1 MCEISI
7 IMPVYNKARYV
18 QNVLLDVQEQ
28 GFRDFECII
37 IDDGSTDLSGK
48 ICDDFAA
55 QDNRFRVLH
64 TPNSGV
70 SHARNVGLA
79 KAQGKYITFIDADD
93 RIENGYLQKLYADI
107 VSTNADMVIAG
118 PLKFWEDDRQSITTP
133 IPYKGVQQ
141 FKQLMP
147 EFALV
152 QRNTGIYG
160 FCWGKLM
167 SRELIGDTR
176 FAEWLRLAEDFEF
189 YLRIYPKINTI
200 YFEDKCKYHYLQE
213 ALNSSTVVRDDNID
227 YLSQLKLNLSYRDFF
242 IKSGWYDEENQTTV
256 QRLLTDYAY
265 FAVFHARREV
275 VPSMLQTVHDIV
287 VTENISTMSDNFM
300 QRILLYCIKEN
311 AGIEAKYLLKL
322 YDCARSIKRRCVRI
336 LKL

>member
-93 RIENGYLQKLYADI
+93 HIEPDYLMQLYTDI
-107 VSTNADMVIAG
+107 EGSRADMVVAG
-118 PLKFWEDDRQSITTP
+118 LEKFWEDGHPPFTTEVPYDGVRSI
-133 IPYKGVQQ
+133 
-141 FKQLMP
+141 KQLMP
-147 EFALV
+147 EFAQV
-152 QRNTGIYG
+152 QKRTGIYG
-160 FCWGKLM
+160 YGCGKLI
-167 SRELIGDTR
+167 RRDLIANVR
-176 FAEWLRLAEDFEF
+176 FSEWLRLAEDFEF
-189 YLRIYPKINTI
+189 YLRLYPKVKTI
-200 YFEDKCKYHYLQE
+200 YFEASCKYYYLQE
-213 ALNSSTVVRDDNID
+213 ADNSSAIIDSGKID
-227 YLSQLKLNLSYRDFF
+227 YVAQLKINLSYRKFLRDTGFYDGDNRKTVDALVANYAFF
-242 IKSGWYDEENQTTV
+242 SIFHCVREEIPERV
-256 QRLLTDYAY
+256 KA
-265 FAVFHARREV
+265 
-275 VPSMLQTVHDIV
+275 VHDLLMESKVLAKAGGFFKLAILFCV
-287 VTENISTMSDNFM
+287 RHDLGNQAKVMM
-300 QRILLYCIKEN
+300 QT
-311 AGIEAKYLLKL
+311 
-322 YDCARSIKRRCVRI
+322 YDVLRGLKRR
-336 LKL
+336 L

>member
-55 QDNRFRVLH
+55 QDNRFRVFH

-189 YLRIYPKINTI
+189 YLRIYPKVKTI
-200 YFEDKCKYHYLQE
+200 YFEASCKYYYLQE
-213 ALNSSTVVRDDNID
+213 ADNSSAIIDSGKID
-227 YLSQLKLNLSYRDFF
+227 YVAQLKINLSYRKFLRDTGFYDGDNRKTVDALVSNYAFF
-242 IKSGWYDEENQTTV
+242 SIFHCVREEIPERV
-256 QRLLTDYAY
+256 KA
-265 FAVFHARREV
+265 
-275 VPSMLQTVHDIV
+275 VHDLLLESKV
-287 VTENISTMSDNFM
+287 LAKAGGFFKSA
-300 QRILLYCIKEN
+300 ILFCVRHDLGN
-311 AGIEAKYLLKL
+311 QAKVMMRT
-322 YDCARSIKRRCVRI
+322 YDVLRGLKRR
-336 LKL
+336 L

>member
-1 MCEISI
+1 MEISVI
-7 IMPVYNKARYV
+7 VPVYNKARYIGS
-18 QNVLLDVQEQ
+18 VLSDITKQT
-28 GFRDFECII
+28 FRDFECII
-37 IDDGSTDLSGK
+37 VDDGSTDLSGK

-160 FCWGKLM
+160 FW
-167 SRELIGDTR
+167 DTQ
-176 FAEWLRLAEDFEF
+176 FSEWLRLAEDFEF
-189 YLRIYPKINTI
+189 YLRLYPKVKTI
-200 YFEDKCKYHYLQE
+200 YFEASCKYYYLQE
-213 ALNSSTVVRDDNID
+213 ADNSSAIIDSGKID
-227 YLSQLKLNLSYRDFF
+227 YVAQLKINLSYRKFLRDTGF
-242 IKSGWYDEENQTTV
+242 YDGDNRKTVDALVANYAFLSIFHCVREEIPERV
-256 QRLLTDYAY
+256 KA
-265 FAVFHARREV
+265 
-275 VPSMLQTVHDIV
+275 VHDLLMESKV
-287 VTENISTMSDNFM
+287 LAKAGGFFKSA
-300 QRILLYCIKEN
+300 ILF
-311 AGIEAKYLLKL
+311 
-322 YDCARSIKRRCVRI
+322 CVRHD
-336 LKL
+336 LGFRVKVMVRTHDALRGLESRR

>member
-1 MCEISI
+1 MGISI
-7 IMPVYNKARYV
+7 VVPVYNKEKYISRILGDISN
-18 QNVLLDVQEQ
+18 QSFE
-28 GFRDFECII
+28 DFECII
-37 IDDGSTDLSGK
+37 VDDGSTDSSGE
-48 ICDDFAA
+48 ICDEFAA
-55 QDNRFRVLH
+55 KDKRFCVQH
-64 TPNSGV
+64 VPNGGV
-70 SHARNVGLA
+70 SRARNIGLTRA
-79 KAQGKYITFIDADD
+79 SGQYVTFIDADD
-93 RIENGYLQKLYADI
+93 HIEPDYLMQLYTDI
-107 VSTNADMVIAG
+107 ERSRADMVIAG
-118 PLKFWEDDRQSITTP
+118 LEKFWEDGHPPVTIEVPRIGMCSMKD
-133 IPYKGVQQ
+133 
-141 FKQLMP
+141 LMP
-147 EFALV
+147 DFARV
-152 QRNTGIYG
+152 QKQSGIYG
-160 FCWGKLM
+160 FSCGKLLQ
-167 SRELIGDTR
+167 RYLIEDTR

-200 YFEDKCKYHYLQE
+200 YFEDKCRYHYLQE

-300 QRILLYCIKEN
+300 QRILLYYIKEN

-322 YDCARSIKRRCVRI
+322 YDCARSIRRRCVRI

>member
-160 FCWGKLM
+160 FCCGKLM
-167 SRELIGDTR
+167 SRELIGDTQ
-176 FAEWLRLAEDFEF
+176 FSEWLRLAEDFEF
-189 YLRIYPKINTI
+189 YLRLYPKVKTI
-200 YFEDKCKYHYLQE
+200 YFEASCKYYYLQE
-213 ALNSSTVVRDDNID
+213 ADNSSAIIDSGKID
-227 YLSQLKLNLSYRDFF
+227 YVAQLKINLSYRKFLRDTGF
-242 IKSGWYDEENQTTV
+242 YDGDNRKTVDALVANYAFLSIFHCVREEIPERV
-256 QRLLTDYAY
+256 KA
-265 FAVFHARREV
+265 
-275 VPSMLQTVHDIV
+275 VHDLLMESKVLAKAGGFSKLAILFCV
-287 VTENISTMSDNFM
+287 RHDLGNQAKVMM
-300 QRILLYCIKEN
+300 QT
-311 AGIEAKYLLKL
+311 
-322 YDCARSIKRRCVRI
+322 YDVLRGLKRR
-336 LKL
+336 L